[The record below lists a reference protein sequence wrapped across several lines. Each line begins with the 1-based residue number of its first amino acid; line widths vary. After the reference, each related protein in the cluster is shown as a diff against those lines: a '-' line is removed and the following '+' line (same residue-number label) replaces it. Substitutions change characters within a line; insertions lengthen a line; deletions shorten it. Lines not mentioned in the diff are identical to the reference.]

1 MPFFKMLITCDLHDY
16 SNESSS
22 QKSRFTFNRN
32 RFPHARERQING
44 GIDLEYQKVV
54 DSPDGSG
61 ILFLQRKR

>member
-1 MPFFKMLITCDLHDY
+1 MPFFNLLITCDLHDY

-44 GIDLEYQKVV
+44 EINLE
-54 DSPDGSG
+54 
-61 ILFLQRKR
+61 